1 MPTVTAMLKIVTLT
15 ASLLAIGTA
24 ILALPQIAEARF
36 GGAAIAEAAAS
47 LDMIEQVQH
56 RRQQPQRQVTRPQR
70 APASSATTIDSTYRY
85 PGSRG
90 ALDSCAFC

>member
-24 ILALPQIAEARF
+24 ILALPQVAEARF

-47 LDMIEQVQH
+47 S
-56 RRQQPQRQVTRPQR
+56 RQDRAGAASPATAAAPGY
-70 APASSATTIDSTYRY
+70 APAARAGIVRHDH
-85 PGSRG
+85 
-90 ALDSCAFC
+90 